1 MPRQVTVTDE
11 AATFLS
17 PLSAGD
23 AGSLAS
29 LLALLSFQSSS
40 TLMPNDFR
48 RSADCPCPPLPFP
61 MCFYRRD
68 GSVLLDVALKS
79 AAFESAH
86 VRLKWQQQQGDC
98 SASRAAGVVL

>member
-1 MPRQVTVTDE
+1 MPRQVVVTDE
-11 AATFLS
+11 AATFLG

-61 MCFYRRD
+61 MYFSQE
-68 GSVLLDVALKS
+68 GWISFA
-79 AAFESAH
+79 
-86 VRLKWQQQQGDC
+86 
-98 SASRAAGVVL
+98 